1 MSNPAYTAA
10 LCDAARSR
18 LVVIDVQERLAGAM
32 DEAVREQVLR
42 NTGTLVQAANLL
54 ELPVL
59 RTEQYPQGLG
69 PTARELEV
77 HLPDSAAPLEKTC
90 FSACA
95 APGFRERLSDTSRQQ
110 TVLVGMETHVC
121 VLQTALELHAL
132 GQQVF
137 VVDDAVCSR
146 RKANHKSALRRLT
159 QAGIV
164 VSTTESTLFEWLHDA
179 DHEHFKALSRLI
191 K

>member
-18 LVVIDVQERLAGAM
+18 LVVIDVQERLAAAM
-32 DEAVREQVLR
+32 NEKVREQVIR
-42 NTGTLVQAANLL
+42 NSGVLAQAATLL
-54 ELPVL
+54 EIPVL
-59 RTEQYPQGLG
+59 RTEQYPKGLG

-77 HLPDSAAPLEKTC
+77 HLPDAATPIEKTC
-90 FSACA
+90 FSSCA
-95 APGFRERLSDTSRQQ
+95 ATGFRERLAEDTRQQ

-137 VVDDAVCSR
+137 VIGDAVCSR
-146 RKANHKSALRRLT
+146 RKPNHKNALRRLE

-164 VSTTESTLFEWLHDA
+164 VGSTESTLFEWLRDA
-179 DHEHFKALSRLI
+179 GHEHFKAISRLI